1 PVVSMHENEQH
12 QSQLAT
18 YPLVRSA
25 QGGPAPDGKAL
36 LVEGATADG
45 EPVRFA
51 LSLTDVQHFVS
62 FLLISVGRLSV
73 AQDDYGRTA
82 DDTVGQSPPVPA
94 TSIAIGEPEGEE
106 GYLGIA
112 VGQAE
117 LVFSV
122 PLSVFDELG
131 RTLLTISAKPNGH

>member
-1 PVVSMHENEQH
+1 MRMDERTESN
-12 QSQLAT
+12 LAT
-18 YPLVRSA
+18 YPLMRFA

-51 LSLTDVQHFVS
+51 LSLTDVQHFVA
-62 FLLISVGRLSV
+62 FLLISVGKLSV
-73 AQDDYGRTA
+73 AQDDQDRTVDA
-82 DDTVGQSPPVPA
+82 PVGQSPPVPA

-131 RTLLTISAKPNGH
+131 RTLLTISAKPSGRYQA

>member
-1 PVVSMHENEQH
+1 
-12 QSQLAT
+12 
-18 YPLVRSA
+18 
-25 QGGPAPDGKAL
+25 
-36 LVEGATADG
+36 
-45 EPVRFA
+45 
-51 LSLTDVQHFVS
+51 
-62 FLLISVGRLSV
+62 LLISVGKLSV
-73 AQDDYGRTA
+73 AQDDQDRTV

-131 RTLLTISAKPNGH
+131 RTLLTISAKPNGRYRA

>member
-1 PVVSMHENEQH
+1 MDERTETNR
-12 QSQLAT
+12 AT
-18 YPLVRSA
+18 YPLMRFA

-51 LSLTDVQHFVS
+51 LSLTDVQHFVA
-62 FLLISVGRLSV
+62 FLLISVGKLSV

-82 DDTVGQSPPVPA
+82 DGTVGQSPPVPA
-94 TSIAIGEPEGEE
+94 TSIAIGQPEGEE

-131 RTLLTISAKPNGH
+131 RTLLMVSAAKPNGHYQA

>member
-1 PVVSMHENEQH
+1 MRMDERTETN
-12 QSQLAT
+12 LAT
-18 YPLVRSA
+18 YPLMRFA
-25 QGGPAPDGKAL
+25 RGRPALDGKAL

-62 FLLISVGRLSV
+62 FLLISVGKLRV

-94 TSIAIGEPEGEE
+94 TSMARQPEGEE

-117 LVFSV
+117 LVFSA

-131 RTLLTISAKPNGH
+131 RTLLTISAKPNGRYQA